1 MKCRIEYTKEDKP
14 DGSGY
19 TIDGRMMGTVGG
31 CLDILA
37 YCVVCLARSS
47 GDIPPGI
54 LMKLLDKVK
63 KLDEKG
69 VGKNDDDVL
78 TNIQIPIGLLDVLV
92 KKEKEAE
99 EQDDDDQE

>member
-1 MKCRIEYTKEDKP
+1 MKCRIEYTREDKP

-19 TIDGRMMGTVGG
+19 TMDGRMMGTVGG

-37 YCVVCLARSS
+37 YCVISLARTS

-54 LMKLLDKVK
+54 LMKLLEKVK

-69 VGKNDDDVL
+69 VGKNDDDIL

-92 KKEKEAE
+92 NKDKEAE
-99 EQDDDDQE
+99 DRKDADQE

>member
-1 MKCRIEYTKEDKP
+1 MKSRIDYIREDKP

-37 YCVVCLARSS
+37 YCVISLARTS

-54 LMKLLDKVK
+54 LMKLLEKVK

-69 VGKNDDDVL
+69 VGKNDDDVIS
-78 TNIQIPIGLLDVLV
+78 NVQIPLGLLDVLV
-92 KKEKEAE
+92 NKEKEAE
-99 EQDDDDQE
+99 DRKDADQE

>member
-1 MKCRIEYTKEDKP
+1 MKCRIEYIREDKP

-19 TIDGRMMGTVGG
+19 VMQGSMMGTVGG

-37 YCVVCLARSS
+37 YCVVSLARQS

-54 LMKLLDKVK
+54 LMKLLEKVK
-63 KLDEKG
+63 KLDEQG
-69 VGKNDDDVL
+69 IGKNDDDVL

-92 KKEKEAE
+92 NKEKEAE
-99 EQDDDDQE
+99 EQDDDQ

>member
-1 MKCRIEYTKEDKP
+1 MKCRIDYIREDNP
-14 DGSGY
+14 GGSGY
-19 TIDGRMMGTVGG
+19 TMDGRMMGTVDG

-37 YCVVCLARSS
+37 YCVISLARES

-54 LMKLLDKVK
+54 LMKLLEKVK

-69 VGKNDDDVL
+69 IGKNDDDVL

-92 KKEKEAE
+92 KKEKESE
-99 EQDDDDQE
+99 EQGDEQ

>member
-1 MKCRIEYTKEDKP
+1 MKCRIEYIREDKP

-37 YCVVCLARSS
+37 YCVISLARTS

-54 LMKLLDKVK
+54 LMKLLEKVK

-69 VGKNDDDVL
+69 VGKNDDDIL
-78 TNIQIPIGLLDVLV
+78 TNIQIPIGLLDVLA
-92 KKEKEAE
+92 KKDKEAE
-99 EQDDDDQE
+99 ERKDADQE

>member
-1 MKCRIEYTKEDKP
+1 MKCRIEYIREDKP

-19 TIDGRMMGTVGG
+19 TMEGRMMGTVGG

-37 YCVVCLARSS
+37 YCVVSLARES

-54 LMKLLDKVK
+54 LMKLLEKVK

-69 VGKNDDDVL
+69 IGKSDDDVL
-78 TNIQIPIGLLDVLV
+78 TNVQIPLGLLDVLV
-92 KKEKEAE
+92 NKEKKSE
-99 EQDDDDQE
+99 EQGDDQE

>member
-1 MKCRIEYTKEDKP
+1 MKCRIEYIREDKP

-19 TIDGRMMGTVGG
+19 VMKGSMMGTLSG

-37 YCVVCLARSS
+37 YCVVSLARES

-54 LMKLLDKVK
+54 LMKLLEKVK

-69 VGKNDDDVL
+69 VGKNDDDVISNVQFPL
-78 TNIQIPIGLLDVLV
+78 SLLDVLV
-92 KKEKEAE
+92 NKDKEAE
-99 EQDDDDQE
+99 EQDDDL

>member
-1 MKCRIEYTKEDKP
+1 MKCRIEYTREDKP

-19 TIDGRMMGTVGG
+19 VMNGSMMGTVGG

-37 YCVVCLARSS
+37 YCVVSLARQS

-54 LMKLLDKVK
+54 LMKLLEKVK

-69 VGKNDDDVL
+69 VGKNDDDVISNVQFPL
-78 TNIQIPIGLLDVLV
+78 DLLDVLV
-92 KKEKEAE
+92 NKEKESE
-99 EQDDDDQE
+99 EQDDEQ

>member
-1 MKCRIEYTKEDKP
+1 MKCRIEYTREDKP

-19 TIDGRMMGTVGG
+19 VMEGKMMGTVGG

-37 YCVVCLARSS
+37 YCVVSLARQS

-54 LMKLLDKVK
+54 LMKLLEKVK

-69 VGKNDDDVL
+69 IGKNDDDVL
-78 TNIQIPIGLLDVLV
+78 TSVQIPLSLFDVLV
-92 KKEKEAE
+92 KKEKESE
-99 EQDDDDQE
+99 EYGDDK

>member
-1 MKCRIEYTKEDKP
+1 ME
-14 DGSGY
+14 
-19 TIDGRMMGTVGG
+19 GRMMGTVGG

-37 YCVVCLARSS
+37 YCVISLARSS

-69 VGKNDDDVL
+69 IGKNDDDVL
-78 TNIQIPIGLLDVLV
+78 TNIQIPIGLLDVLA
-92 KKEKEAE
+92 KKDKEAE
-99 EQDDDDQE
+99 DKKDEQ

>member
-1 MKCRIEYTKEDKP
+1 MKCRIEYIREDKP

-19 TIDGRMMGTVGG
+19 VMQCSMMGTLSG

-37 YCVVCLARSS
+37 YCVVSLARES

-54 LMKLLDKVK
+54 LMKLLEKVK

-69 VGKNDDDVL
+69 VGKNDDDVISNVQFPL
-78 TNIQIPIGLLDVLV
+78 SLLDVLV
-92 KKEKEAE
+92 NKDKEAE
-99 EQDDDDQE
+99 EQDDDQ

>member
-1 MKCRIEYTKEDKP
+1 MKCRIEYTREDKP

-19 TIDGRMMGTVGG
+19 VMNGSMMGTVDG

-37 YCVVCLARSS
+37 YCVISLARES

-54 LMKLLDKVK
+54 LLKLLEKVK

-78 TNIQIPIGLLDVLV
+78 TNVQIPLSLLDVLV
-92 KKEKEAE
+92 KKEKESE
-99 EQDDDDQE
+99 EQCDDK

>member
-1 MKCRIEYTKEDKP
+1 MKCRIEYIREDKP

-19 TIDGRMMGTVGG
+19 TMEGRMMGTVGG

-37 YCVVCLARSS
+37 YCVISLARSS

-69 VGKNDDDVL
+69 IGKNDDDVL
-78 TNIQIPIGLLDVLV
+78 TNIQIPIGLLDVLA
-92 KKEKEAE
+92 KKDKEAE
-99 EQDDDDQE
+99 DKKDEQ

>member
-1 MKCRIEYTKEDKP
+1 MKSRIDYIREDKP

-19 TIDGRMMGTVGG
+19 TMEGRMMGTVGG

-37 YCVVCLARSS
+37 YCVVSLARQS

-54 LMKLLDKVK
+54 LMKLLEKVK

-78 TNIQIPIGLLDVLV
+78 TNVQIPLSLLDVLV
-92 KKEKEAE
+92 KKEKESE
-99 EQDDDDQE
+99 EQDDDQ

>member
-1 MKCRIEYTKEDKP
+1 MKSRIDYIREDKQ

-19 TIDGRMMGTVGG
+19 TMDGLMMGTVDG

-37 YCVVCLARSS
+37 YCVISLARES

-54 LMKLLDKVK
+54 LMKLLEKVK

-69 VGKNDDDVL
+69 IGKNDDDVL
-78 TNIQIPIGLLDVLV
+78 TNVQIPLSLLDVLV
-92 KKEKEAE
+92 NKDKEAE
-99 EQDDDDQE
+99 EQDDEQ

>member
-1 MKCRIEYTKEDKP
+1 MKCRIDYIREDNP
-14 DGSGY
+14 GGSGY
-19 TIDGRMMGTVGG
+19 TMDGRMMGTVDG

-37 YCVVCLARSS
+37 YCVISLARES

-54 LMKLLDKVK
+54 LLKLLEKVK

-69 VGKNDDDVL
+69 VGKNNDDVIS
-78 TNIQIPIGLLDVLV
+78 NIQIPLSLLDVLV

-99 EQDDDDQE
+99 EQDDDNQE